1 MEDVSK
7 VYVGN
12 LQYDLTEDELK
23 KAFEEKGIIAKSAQ
37 IIKDKYSGKS
47 KGFGFVELE
56 SEDAVQKAIEA
67 LDGQDLKGRN
77 LKVNKAKKSTGGFN
91 RDRN

>member
-1 MEDVSK
+1 MQDVSK

-12 LQYDLTEDELK
+12 LEYGLTEDEIK
-23 KAFEEKGIIAKSAQ
+23 KAFEEKGITVRGAQ
-37 IIKDKYSGKS
+37 IIKDKHSGRS

-77 LKVNKAKKSTGGFN
+77 LKVSKAKKPTGGFN
-91 RDRN
+91 RDRA